1 MKKVKDVKGVAT
13 AHGIG
18 TKQVLLRGGDT
29 DSAVTQIAVTVLKAG
44 DTVEEHVHHTMDEHY
59 FMLAGNAEVFV
70 EGIQYELDEGT
81 YLLVSKGEGHAIKAL
96 TDMKFITIGI
106 AYDK

>member
-1 MKKVKDVKGVAT
+1 MKGIAT
-13 AHGIG
+13 SHGIG
-18 TKQVLLRGGDT
+18 IKKVLLRDGDT
-29 DSAVTQIAVTVLKAG
+29 DSAVTQIAVTALKAG
-44 DTVEEHVHHTMDEHY
+44 DAVEEHVHHTMDEHY

-70 EGIQYELDEGT
+70 GGIRYELDEGT
-81 YLLVSKGEGHAIKAL
+81 YLWVSKGESHAMRAL